1 MLSLLRILFML
12 LFLGLENYF
21 NLLKVNIMFMEHL
34 ALTYKCHS
42 SIGNSLDLNKM
53 IKEVLS
59 TFVEETNAIN
69 GFFYLIAEDDKLYKY
84 LAYDN
89 DVKFD
94 ETIFHQE
101 IKDLSCV
108 RTFDYYENKIVL
120 LLPLQKGV
128 FFIIF
133 EKNDTKLEFIISM
146 FQDLIVK
153 LNISIDACLNVQKMK
168 SKNKMLNLLANELKE
183 QQKQLIESD
192 KYKNNFLAN
201 MSHELKTPLNS
212 IIVISSIMGKNKNQ
226 KLDEEQVKNMKIIN
240 SCGNDLLI
248 LINDI
253 LDISKI
259 EAGEIAINLSKI
271 NIFELVDNLIS
282 EMLPLANEKGLEL
295 NFDSLLE
302 GLSFLSDAHRIKQ
315 IIKNLMSNA
324 IKFTEKGK
332 VDIILEE
339 NANDITIKVIDE
351 GIGIAKEKLAYVFER
366 FKQADGSTTRKYG
379 GTGLG
384 LAISKELA
392 ILLGG
397 DIKAFSDL
405 GVGSTFELI
414 LPKKTNI
421 KNISDDKVSISS
433 RDENIVIEDI
443 VLFDMEEVNIEKEVT
458 LKKDEKI
465 LIINSDYISF
475 FPIAVA
481 LKKQNF
487 ILTYSQSFQDAY
499 DILKDKYDLVIIDED
514 NSDLHIF
521 EFLDYC
527 KEKEMKNI
535 VLSSENIKNDDYLEK
550 QFVKSKLLNKI
561 LTYVGR

>member
-1 MLSLLRILFML
+1 
-12 LFLGLENYF
+12 
-21 NLLKVNIMFMEHL
+21 MFMEHL

-42 SIGNSLDLNKM
+42 SIGNSLDLNNM
-53 IKEVLS
+53 IKEVLN

-69 GFFYLIAEDDKLYKY
+69 GFFYLIDENNKLYKY
-84 LAYDN
+84 LSYDN
-89 DVKFD
+89 SF
-94 ETIFHQE
+94 ECNALTLEEQ

-108 RTFDYYENKIVL
+108 RFFHFNEKKIIL
-120 LLPLQKGV
+120 IPLQQGV
-128 FFIIF
+128 IFIVY
-133 EKNDTKLEFIISM
+133 ESGDVNLEFIISM

-168 SKNKMLNLLANELKE
+168 SKNKMLNHLTNELKD

-192 KYKNNFLAN
+192 KYKSNFLAN

-226 KLDEEQVKNMKIIN
+226 KLDEEQVRNMKIIN
-240 SCGNDLLI
+240 SCGNDLLF

-259 EAGEIAINLSKI
+259 EAGEISIHLSKI
-271 NIFELVDNLIS
+271 NLFDLVETLVF
-282 EMLPLANEKGLEL
+282 EMLPLANEKGLDIKHNSISTEL
-295 NFDSLLE
+295 FL
-302 GLSFLSDAHRIKQ
+302 LSDSSRIKQ

-324 IKFTEKGK
+324 IKFTEKGTINI
-332 VDIILEE
+332 VLEE

-351 GIGIAKEKLAYVFER
+351 GIGIAKEKLGYIFER

-392 ILLGG
+392 TLLGG

-433 RDENIVIEDI
+433 KDEDVVIEDI
-443 VLFDMEEVNIEKEVT
+443 VLFDMEDVNIKEET
-458 LKKDEKI
+458 IIQKDEKI
-465 LIINSDYISF
+465 LIINSDYVSF
-475 FPIAVA
+475 FPVAV
-481 LKKQNF
+481 
-487 ILTYSQSFQDAY
+487 ILRKHNIILNYCKSFHEAY
-499 DILKDKYDLVIIDED
+499 DTLEEKYDLVIVDED
-514 NSDLHIF
+514 NSDLDIF

-527 KEKEMKNI
+527 KEKNLKKIVISSKNEEDEDYI
-535 VLSSENIKNDDYLEK
+535 AKQDIKN
-550 QFVKSKLLNKI
+550 KLVNKI
-561 LTYVGR
+561 LEYIGR

>member
-1 MLSLLRILFML
+1 
-12 LFLGLENYF
+12 
-21 NLLKVNIMFMEHL
+21 
-34 ALTYKCHS
+34 
-42 SIGNSLDLNKM
+42 
-53 IKEVLS
+53 
-59 TFVEETNAIN
+59 
-69 GFFYLIAEDDKLYKY
+69 
-84 LAYDN
+84 
-89 DVKFD
+89 
-94 ETIFHQE
+94 
-101 IKDLSCV
+101 
-108 RTFDYYENKIVL
+108 
-120 LLPLQKGV
+120 
-128 FFIIF
+128 
-133 EKNDTKLEFIISM
+133 
-146 FQDLIVK
+146 
-153 LNISIDACLNVQKMK
+153 
-168 SKNKMLNLLANELKE
+168 
-183 QQKQLIESD
+183 
-192 KYKNNFLAN
+192 
-201 MSHELKTPLNS
+201 
-212 IIVISSIMGKNKNQ
+212 
-226 KLDEEQVKNMKIIN
+226 
-240 SCGNDLLI
+240 
-248 LINDI
+248 
-253 LDISKI
+253 
-259 EAGEIAINLSKI
+259 
-271 NIFELVDNLIS
+271 
-282 EMLPLANEKGLEL
+282 MLPLANEKGLEL

>member
-1 MLSLLRILFML
+1 
-12 LFLGLENYF
+12 
-21 NLLKVNIMFMEHL
+21 MFMEHL

-42 SIGNSLDLNKM
+42 SIGNSLDLNSM
-53 IKEVLS
+53 IKEVLT

-69 GFFYLIAEDDKLYKY
+69 GFFYLVDENDRLYKY
-84 LAYDN
+84 LAYDSSFECN
-89 DVKFD
+89 
-94 ETIFHQE
+94 EEILNEQ

-108 RTFDYYENKIVL
+108 RVFDFNEKKVL
-120 LLPLQKGV
+120 LLPLKQGI
-128 FFIIF
+128 FFIVFQDSDINF
-133 EKNDTKLEFIISM
+133 EFVISM

-168 SKNKMLNLLANELKE
+168 NKNKILNQLTNELKE
-183 QQKQLIESD
+183 QQNKLLESD
-192 KYKNNFLAN
+192 KYKSNFLAN

-212 IIVISSIMGKNKNQ
+212 ILVISSIMAKNKNQ
-226 KLDEEQVKNMKIIN
+226 KLDEDQVKNMKIIN

-259 EAGEIAINLSKI
+259 EAGEIALNLSKV
-271 NIFELVDNLIS
+271 NIFELVENLVL
-282 EMLPLANEKGLEL
+282 EMSPLANEKGLEL
-295 NFDSLLE
+295 NYNSISKELFL
-302 GLSFLSDAHRIKQ
+302 LSDSHRIKQ

-324 IKFTEKGK
+324 IKFTEKGSIE
-332 VDIILEE
+332 IILEE
-339 NANDITIKVIDE
+339 NANDVTIKVIDQ
-351 GIGIAKEKLAYVFER
+351 GIGIAKEKLDYVFER

-384 LAISKELA
+384 LAISKELS

-443 VLFDMEEVNIEKEVT
+443 VLFDMEEDIKIETVV
-458 LKKDEKI
+458 KDEKI
-465 LIINSDYISF
+465 LVINSDYVSF
-475 FPIAVA
+475 FPIAVS
-481 LKKQNF
+481 LKKEN
-487 ILTYSQSFQDAY
+487 ILLTYCKSFQEAY
-499 DILKDKYDLVIIDED
+499 TSLEDKYDLIIIDED
-514 NSDLHIF
+514 NSNFDLLD
-521 EFLDYC
+521 FLNYC
-527 KEKEMKNI
+527 EEKGLKKI
-535 VLSSENIKNDDYLEK
+535 IISSKKIDEDDYLEK
-550 QFVKSKLLNKI
+550 QFIKSELLGKI
-561 LTYVGR
+561 LKYLGR

>member
-1 MLSLLRILFML
+1 
-12 LFLGLENYF
+12 
-21 NLLKVNIMFMEHL
+21 MFMEHL

-42 SIGNSLDLNKM
+42 SIGNSLDLNSM
-53 IKEVLS
+53 IKEVLT

-69 GFFYLIAEDDKLYKY
+69 GFFYLVDENDRLYKY
-84 LAYDN
+84 LAYDSSFECN
-89 DVKFD
+89 
-94 ETIFHQE
+94 EEILNEQ

-108 RTFDYYENKIVL
+108 RVFDFNEKKVL
-120 LLPLQKGV
+120 LLPLKQGI
-128 FFIIF
+128 FFIVFQDSDINF
-133 EKNDTKLEFIISM
+133 EFVISM

-168 SKNKMLNLLANELKE
+168 NKNKILNQLTNELKE
-183 QQKQLIESD
+183 QQNKLLESD
-192 KYKNNFLAN
+192 KYKSNFLAN

-212 IIVISSIMGKNKNQ
+212 ILVISSIMAKNKNQ
-226 KLDEEQVKNMKIIN
+226 KLDEDQVKNMKIIN

-259 EAGEIAINLSKI
+259 EAGEIALNLSKV
-271 NIFELVDNLIS
+271 NIFELVENLVL
-282 EMLPLANEKGLEL
+282 EMSPLANEKGLEL
-295 NFDSLLE
+295 NYNCISKELFL
-302 GLSFLSDAHRIKQ
+302 LSDSHRIKQ

-324 IKFTEKGK
+324 IKFTEKGSIE
-332 VDIILEE
+332 IILEE
-339 NANDITIKVIDE
+339 NANDVTIKVIDQ
-351 GIGIAKEKLAYVFER
+351 GIGIAKEKLDYVFER

-384 LAISKELA
+384 LAISKELS

-443 VLFDMEEVNIEKEVT
+443 VLFDMEEDIKIETVV
-458 LKKDEKI
+458 KDEKI
-465 LIINSDYISF
+465 LVINSDYVSF
-475 FPIAVA
+475 FPIAVS
-481 LKKQNF
+481 LKKEN
-487 ILTYSQSFQDAY
+487 ILLTYCKSFQEAY
-499 DILKDKYDLVIIDED
+499 TSLEDKYDLIIIDED
-514 NSDLHIF
+514 NSNFDLLD
-521 EFLDYC
+521 FLNYC
-527 KEKEMKNI
+527 EEKGLKKI
-535 VLSSENIKNDDYLEK
+535 IISSKKIDEDDYLEK
-550 QFVKSKLLNKI
+550 QFIKSELLGKI
-561 LTYVGR
+561 LKYLGR